1 VALVAVAFG
10 AGWFLRDRNAAA
22 AEASR
27 ERLDVLVNSSFR
39 AGRDRFV
46 LVMLEKER
54 TPELTA
60 VLTSQ
65 LAETLTSARQNLGD
79 SSGSVEEIET
89 HFPWSSAI
97 LPNVANEYRTAG
109 EYLERKGGY
118 PQAVLDAKWLVNA
131 SSGRVEK

>member
-1 VALVAVAFG
+1 VAFG
-10 AGWFLRDRNAAA
+10 AGWFLRDRKAAA
-22 AEASR
+22 TDASR

-54 TPELTA
+54 APELTA
-60 VLTSQ
+60 FLTRQ
-65 LAETLTSARQNLGD
+65 MAETLTSTRHNLGEAP
-79 SSGSVEEIET
+79 GSVEEIEAR
-89 HFPWSSAI
+89 FPWSSAL

-118 PQAVLDAKWLVNA
+118 QQAVLDAKWLVNA
-131 SSGRVEK
+131 SSGRGAK